1 MHQLKH
7 ISQFPFDLFSEV
19 ASQPLVFVLH
29 IVGLLNNWKVDRKVE
44 FFFFFS
50 NYSGSTQMIK
60 KAGFST
66 AQYPRITTE
75 SSSVTNEVMILMNS
89 DQQLHPVPKITEVGT
104 QLLWQSFSQSALI
117 SR

>member
-1 MHQLKH
+1 
-7 ISQFPFDLFSEV
+7 
-19 ASQPLVFVLH
+19 
-29 IVGLLNNWKVDRKVE
+29 
-44 FFFFFS
+44 
-50 NYSGSTQMIK
+50 MIK

-104 QLLWQSFSQSALI
+104 QLL
-117 SR
+117 